1 METNFVF
8 PARSPT
14 PFAFKLC
21 RLNRVLLCHSSLLVM
36 SAKDKK
42 SNVFR
47 YLKKN
52 EVEFLARRHSVFEQT
67 ASKHILSFVLM
78 QMFAR

>member
-1 METNFVF
+1 
-8 PARSPT
+8 
-14 PFAFKLC
+14 
-21 RLNRVLLCHSSLLVM
+21 M